1 MTMIQFLGEWLVRSS
16 ILILAGAL
24 LVWLLRA
31 KDPEFRLTAWTALL
45 AGSMAIPLLAAALPK
60 VPLPLLRAPARVSAT
75 ASLPAPAEPPAILR
89 SPRILGSLAAPAPP
103 RPANA
108 RLFDR
113 MRFAAVLYALPAS
126 ALLLRLFAGFVIS
139 LHIFRRSRPTGIVA
153 GRFEVRESELV
164 ASPVTI
170 GVLRSAVLL
179 PLDWRTWNSAKL
191 EAVLAHERS
200 HIRRRD
206 PAAQFVSAI
215 HRALLWASPASWF
228 LHRGI
233 VRTAEQ
239 ISDDDA
245 VAATHDRVSYAEILL
260 EFVQRGVGQTSW
272 QGVPM
277 ARYDRPEKRIRRILH
292 STAVPHRVTRWGIA
306 AVLVLGAPLTYL
318 AAAAHPQ
325 SATPRPAPLP
335 AQAAAAPSPA
345 PSTVPAP
352 IEAPSPAPSTVP
364 APIEAPSPAPSTV
377 PAPIEAPSPAPSTV
391 PASIEAPA
399 PAPAPSPAPAH
410 SPAPQ
415 SPIAPSPSPEP
426 LPAFEVASV
435 KPADLNSGRS
445 CCITIRPGARIEIHA
460 LPLKSLIAT
469 AFRLS
474 WFQIS
479 GGDAWIEKDGYDI
492 EAKPSDDSLSSIK
505 TLRYTWYGI
514 EDEHLRQMLQ
524 ALLIDRFQLKF
535 HRETKTGDVYLL
547 KQSGKPLA
555 LHATDAPLGGA
566 DPAGY
571 GNIGYVAAK
580 WSIYAY
586 SMPQLAKF
594 AADYILHAPVLDR
607 TELSGPFDYKQR
619 QPDLEPNSGPD
630 QTDTFLH
637 FLSELGLKLERAKG
651 PVESFVIDDAA
662 KPSPN

>member
-1 MTMIQFLGEWLVRSS
+1 MTMIQFLGEWLVRSC
-16 ILILAGAL
+16 ILILAGTL

-31 KDPEFRLTAWTALL
+31 RNPEFRLTAWTAML

-60 VPLPLLRAPARVSAT
+60 VPMPLLRVPARASAT
-75 ASLPAPAEPPAILR
+75 ASLPDPAESPAMLP
-89 SPRILGSLAAPAPP
+89 SPRILDSLTAPAPP
-103 RPANA
+103 RPPNA
-108 RLFDR
+108 KLFDW

-126 ALLLRLFAGFVIS
+126 ALLLRLFVGLVIS
-139 LHIFRRSRPTGIVA
+139 LHMFRRSRPTGIMA
-153 GRFEVRESELV
+153 ERFEVRESELV

-179 PLDWRTWNSAKL
+179 PLDWRNWNSAKL

-245 VAATHDRVSYAEILL
+245 IAATHDRVSYAEILL
-260 EFVQRGVGQTSW
+260 EFVQRGAGQTSW

-277 ARYDRPEKRIRRILH
+277 ASYDRPEKRIRRILH
-292 STAVPHRVTRWGIA
+292 STDAPRRVTRWGIA
-306 AVLVLGAPLTYL
+306 AALALAAPLTYL
-318 AAAAHPQ
+318 AAAAQPQ

-335 AQAAAAPSPA
+335 APAAEAPLAA
-345 PSTVPAP
+345 PSTVPTP
-352 IEAPSPAPSTVP
+352 
-364 APIEAPSPAPSTV
+364 
-377 PAPIEAPSPAPSTV
+377 
-391 PASIEAPA
+391 IEAPA
-399 PAPAPSPAPAH
+399 PVPAPNPTPAPSPAPLSAIAPI
-410 SPAPQ
+410 PAP
-415 SPIAPSPSPEP
+415 A
-426 LPAFEVASV
+426 PAFEVASV

-445 CCITIRPGARIEIHA
+445 CCVTIRPGARMEIHA
-460 LPLKSLIAT
+460 LPLKTLIAT

-474 WFQIS
+474 SFQIS
-479 GGDAWIEKDGYDI
+479 GGDAWIEKDAYDI
-492 EAKPSDDSLSSIK
+492 EAKPSADSLSSIK
-505 TLRYTWYGI
+505 TLRYAWYEI
-514 EDEHLRQMLQ
+514 EDEQLRQMLQ

-535 HRETKTGDVYLL
+535 HRETKPGDVYLL
-547 KQSGKPLA
+547 KQSGKQLA
-555 LHATDAPLGGA
+555 LHATDTPLGGA

-594 AADYILHAPVLDR
+594 AANFILHAPVLDQ
-607 TELSGPFDYKQR
+607 TELRGPFDYKQR
-619 QPDLEPNSGPD
+619 QPDLEPNYGPD

-651 PVESFVIDDAA
+651 PVENFVIDYAA

>member
-1 MTMIQFLGEWLVRSS
+1 MIQFLGEWLVRSS
-16 ILILAGAL
+16 ILILTGAL

-31 KDPEFRLTAWTALL
+31 KNPEFRLTAWTALL
-45 AGSMAIPLLAAALPK
+45 AGFLAIPLLTAILPE
-60 VPLPLLRAPARVSAT
+60 VPMPLLRAPARISAT
-75 ASLPAPAEPPAILR
+75 ASLPASAQPSAILP
-89 SPRILGSLAAPAPP
+89 SPRILDSLAAPAPP

-108 RLFDR
+108 KLFDR
-113 MRFAAVLYALPAS
+113 TGFAAVLYALPAS
-126 ALLLRLFAGFVIS
+126 ALLLRLFAGLVIS

-153 GRFEVRESELV
+153 EPFEVRESELV

-179 PLDWRTWNSAKL
+179 PLDWRNWDSAKL

-260 EFVQRGVGQTSW
+260 EFVQRGSGQSSW
-272 QGVPM
+272 QGVAM

-292 STAVPHRVTRWGIA
+292 STDVPNPVTRWGIA
-306 AVLVLGAPLTYL
+306 AVLVLGTPLTYL

-325 SATPRPAPLP
+325 SATPRAVPLP
-335 AQAAAAPSPA
+335 ALAAAASSPA

-352 IEAPSPAPSTVP
+352 IEAP
-364 APIEAPSPAPSTV
+364 
-377 PAPIEAPSPAPSTV
+377 
-391 PASIEAPA
+391 A
-399 PAPAPSPAPAH
+399 PAPAPSSAPAH
-410 SPAPQ
+410 SPTPQ
-415 SPIAPSPSPEP
+415 PPIAPSPSPEP

-435 KPADLNSGRS
+435 KPADLNSGRP
-445 CCITIRPGARIEIHA
+445 CCITIRPGAKIEIHA

-479 GGDAWIEKDGYDI
+479 GGDAWIEKDDYDI

-547 KQSGKPLA
+547 RQSGKPLA

-594 AADYILHAPVLDR
+594 AADFILHAPVLDQ

-651 PVESFVIDDAA
+651 PVESFVIDHAA
-662 KPSPN
+662 EPSPN